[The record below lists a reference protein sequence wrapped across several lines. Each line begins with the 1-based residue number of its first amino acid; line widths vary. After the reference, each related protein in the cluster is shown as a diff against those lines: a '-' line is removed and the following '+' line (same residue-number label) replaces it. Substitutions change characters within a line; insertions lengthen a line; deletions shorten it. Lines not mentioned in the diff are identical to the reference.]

1 MTQTEGEPEPDDER
15 RRRDDRRRTIDLTYL
30 ERGGVERRE
39 LPGVERRTAR
49 ADDVP
54 PAERTDDEGEA
65 EETEPPGTP

>member
-1 MTQTEGEPEPDDER
+1 MWSGAS
-15 RRRDDRRRTIDLTYL
+15 
-30 ERGGVERRE
+30 